1 MSKQQSQ
8 LLPDAYSRS
17 RSTRGIKTLGAYPA
31 LIWTRRTLCGK
42 MSSLFLICVSFY
54 IFCAYVTLV
63 ASKPDSRS
71 GRQQPTTS
79 DGFALPE
86 SAHSW
91 AMYTPY
97 YPLDDYVPPPQDCEI
112 VQVSVVCGLRRSIAI
127 VRGAESWSADVNILQ
142 RHGARYPTKSASKAI
157 KKALKKLQGAKK
169 FTDPQMYFLH
179 NFTYSLGKDDL
190 VPFGAT
196 ESYDAGEQAF
206 WRYADLMSEDKLPFV
221 RASSKQRVVDSAT
234 NWTAGFA
241 AASHQQYAPVL
252 SVILSESANDTLD
265 DANCPNAG
273 SADAQ
278 DAAWQAVYAPNI
290 TAALNAYAPGADL
303 DDDDTGSL
311 MSLCPFETVAKM
323 GRSGFCGLF
332 EQLGAF
338 AGYEYAG
345 DGGGGGVGC

>member
-1 MSKQQSQ
+1 MSKRQSQ
-8 LLPDAYSRS
+8 LLPDAYSRC
-17 RSTRGIKTLGAYPA
+17 RSARGIKTLGAYPA
-31 LIWTRRTLCGK
+31 VSWTRRALCGR
-42 MSSLFLICVSFY
+42 MTSLFLICVSFY

-79 DGFALPE
+79 GGFALPE

-112 VQVSVVCGLRRSIAI
+112 VQV
-127 VRGAESWSADVNILQ
+127 NILQ

-157 KKALKKLQGAKK
+157 KKALKKLQGARN

-196 ESYDAGEQAF
+196 ESYEAGEQAF
-206 WRYADLMSEDKLPFV
+206 WRYADLMSEEKLPFV

-241 AASHQQYAPVL
+241 AASHQEYAPVV

>member
-1 MSKQQSQ
+1 MSKRQSQ
-8 LLPDAYSRS
+8 LLPDAYSRC
-17 RSTRGIKTLGAYPA
+17 RSARGIKTLGAYPA
-31 LIWTRRTLCGK
+31 LSWTRRTLCGK

-71 GRQQPTTS
+71 GRQRPTTS

-97 YPLDDYVPPPQDCEI
+97 YPLDDYVPPPQHCEI
-112 VQVSVVCGLRRSIAI
+112 VQ
-127 VRGAESWSADVNILQ
+127 VNILQ
-142 RHGARYPTKSASKAI
+142 RHGARYPTKSASKAV

-190 VPFGAT
+190 VPFGAA

-241 AASHQQYAPVL
+241 AASHQQYAPVV
-252 SVILSESANDTLD
+252 SVILSESVGQRHPGRRELPERRVSGRTGRGV
-265 DANCPNAG
+265 AG
-273 SADAQ
+273 GVRAEHHRGAQ
-278 DAAWQAVYAPNI
+278 RVR
-290 TAALNAYAPGADL
+290 T
-303 DDDDTGSL
+303 
-311 MSLCPFETVAKM
+311 
-323 GRSGFCGLF
+323 
-332 EQLGAF
+332 
-338 AGYEYAG
+338 
-345 DGGGGGVGC
+345 GGGPGRRRHGEPDEPVPVRDDGQDGTERVLRAVRAAGGVRWVRVRGRWRWRWSGVLRGRGMVTF

>member
-1 MSKQQSQ
+1 
-8 LLPDAYSRS
+8 
-17 RSTRGIKTLGAYPA
+17 
-31 LIWTRRTLCGK
+31 

-54 IFCAYVTLV
+54 VFCAYVTLV
-63 ASKPDSRS
+63 ASKRDSRS

-79 DGFALPE
+79 GRVR
-86 SAHSW
+86 SAGERTQLGDVHARTTRW
-91 AMYTPY
+91 N
-97 YPLDDYVPPPQDCEI
+97 DYVPPPT
-112 VQVSVVCGLRRSIAI
+112 GLRDCPGERRVPSASIDRDRPA
-127 VRGAESWSADVNILQ
+127 VPDSSCRVCPWSADVNILQ

-190 VPFGAT
+190 VPFGAA
-196 ESYDAGEQAF
+196 ESYEAGEQAF

-234 NWTAGFA
+234 NWTAGRIRGGQPPA
-241 AASHQQYAPVL
+241 IRAGPVGHP
-252 SVILSESANDTLD
+252 VGKRRPTTPWTTRTART
-265 DANCPNAG
+265 PG
-273 SADAQ
+273 QDAQ
-278 DAAWQAVYAPNI
+278 DAAWQAVYVPNI

-303 DDDDTGSL
+303 DDDDTASL

-332 EQLGAF
+332 KQLGAF

>member
-1 MSKQQSQ
+1 
-8 LLPDAYSRS
+8 
-17 RSTRGIKTLGAYPA
+17 
-31 LIWTRRTLCGK
+31 

-54 IFCAYVTLV
+54 VFCAYVTLV
-63 ASKPDSRS
+63 VSKPDSRS
-71 GRQQPTTS
+71 GRQRPTTS
-79 DGFALPE
+79 GGFALPE

-91 AMYTPY
+91 VMYTPY

-112 VQVSVVCGLRRSIAI
+112 VQ
-127 VRGAESWSADVNILQ
+127 VNILQ

-190 VPFGAT
+190 VPFGAA
-196 ESYDAGEQAF
+196 ESYEAGEQAF
-206 WRYADLMSEDKLPFV
+206 WRYADLISKEKLPFV
-221 RASSKQRVVDSAT
+221 RALSKQRVVDSAT

-241 AASHQQYAPVL
+241 AASHQQYVPVL

-265 DANCPNAG
+265 DANCPNAR

-323 GRSGFCGLF
+323 GRERVLR
-332 EQLGAF
+332 AVR
-338 AGYEYAG
+338 AA
-345 DGGGGGVGC
+345 GGVRWVRVRGQWRWRWSGVLRGRGCYRGVHPVNAAEAWSGVQ

>member
-1 MSKQQSQ
+1 MPMPSTTR
-8 LLPDAYSRS
+8 LATHPTARLTAHPDRS
-17 RSTRGIKTLGAYPA
+17 PSLSVTFSVRFAHHSVKTTDVA
-31 LIWTRRTLCGK
+31 L
-42 MSSLFLICVSFY
+42 
-54 IFCAYVTLV
+54 A
-63 ASKPDSRS
+63 
-71 GRQQPTTS
+71 
-79 DGFALPE
+79 
-86 SAHSW
+86 AH
-91 AMYTPY
+91 
-97 YPLDDYVPPPQDCEI
+97 QE
-112 VQVSVVCGLRRSIAI
+112 
-127 VRGAESWSADVNILQ
+127 
-142 RHGARYPTKSASKAI
+142 
-157 KKALKKLQGAKK
+157 
-169 FTDPQMYFLH
+169 
-179 NFTYSLGKDDL
+179 
-190 VPFGAT
+190 
-196 ESYDAGEQAF
+196 
-206 WRYADLMSEDKLPFV
+206 
-221 RASSKQRVVDSAT
+221 
-234 NWTAGFA
+234 
-241 AASHQQYAPVL
+241 YAPVL